1 MKKHLQETYGISDMD
16 LKAIRLNEMEWWFMY
31 VYQLTHV
38 RGVEIK
44 VRGYFGSW
52 KKARQVMKKYRS
64 QLQGFK
70 DYPRCFKIKKLRVNQ
85 DDFYY
90 G

>member
-1 MKKHLQETYGISDMD
+1 
-16 LKAIRLNEMEWWFMY
+16 MY

-38 RGVEIK
+38 NGISIK
-44 VRGYFGSW
+44 VIGYFGSW

-64 QLQGFK
+64 QVQGFK
-70 DYPRCFKIKKLRVNQ
+70 EFPRCFRIKKLRVNQ

-90 G
+90 GYSKGNQSRRLCGCKIYHEGRRYNV